1 MTIYTNN
8 KMRNTMKHLKHISS
22 VSLLLASSFFLLT
35 GCAAKKTE
43 EKAESIS
50 DIQRREGVPVRIIAA
65 KDTSIE
71 EYEMLGGTAEGYIQT
86 TLSAGMAGKISV
98 LNVKVGDFIAQDAS
112 LMTIAPDMPQNY
124 EVVKQQVENAQK
136 SKDRITALAAQGGVP
151 QQVIDDVNT
160 SLFVAKEGL
169 ESVRK
174 SQFVLAP
181 FSGTIV
187 NVFQMINSIV
197 GHSTDLATIAKIEK
211 IRVPLTV
218 SDIMINRFKIGQ
230 KAFAVTG
237 TDTIEGMIE
246 KVALAGVDANHT
258 FKVEA
263 VFENPKRILKPAM
276 YVPVK
281 VITATKANAIT
292 LPLDA
297 VIADGS
303 RKYVYIIN
311 GDVATSSNVATGIRS
326 GNVFEIVAG
335 VQVNDKI
342 VVSGSSL
349 LFDGTKV
356 KVVN

>member
-1 MTIYTNN
+1 MSINTNN
-8 KMRNTMKHLKHISS
+8 KMRNTMKHLKLISS
-22 VSLLLASSFFLLT
+22 ISVLLASSLILLT

-50 DIQRREGVPVRIIAA
+50 DIQKREGVPVRIAAA

-86 TLSAGMAGKISV
+86 TLSAGMPGKISV
-98 LNVKVGDFIAQDAS
+98 LNIKVGDYIAQDAS
-112 LMTIAPDMPQNY
+112 LMTIAPDIPQHY

-136 SKDRITALAAQGGVP
+136 SKDRIVALAAQGGVP

-160 SLFVAKEGL
+160 QLFTAKEGL

-181 FSGTIV
+181 FAGTIV
-187 NVFQMINSIV
+187 NVFQMLNSKV
-197 GHSTDLATIAKIEK
+197 GPGAELATIAKIEK

-218 SDIMINRFKIGQ
+218 SDIMINRFKVGQ
-230 KAFAVTG
+230 KAFAIINN
-237 TDTIEGMIE
+237 DTIEGIIE
-246 KVALAGVDANHT
+246 KVALAGVEATHT
-258 FKVEA
+258 FKIEA
-263 VFENPKRILKPAM
+263 VFENPKRVLKPAM
-276 YVPVK
+276 YIPVK
-281 VITATKANAIT
+281 VITATKNNTIT

-311 GDVATSSNVATGIRS
+311 GDVATSSNVSTGIRS
-326 GNVFEIVAG
+326 GNVYEIVAG
-335 VQVNDKI
+335 VQVNDKV

-356 KVVN
+356 KIVN

>member
-8 KMRNTMKHLKHISS
+8 KMGNTMTHLKHISS
-22 VSLLLASSFFLLT
+22 ISVLLASSFILLT
-35 GCAAKKTE
+35 GCAAKKE
-43 EKAESIS
+43 EKKAESIS
-50 DIQRREGVPVRIIAA
+50 DIQKREGVPVRVVAA

-86 TLSAGMAGKISV
+86 TLSAAMPGKISA
-98 LNVKVGDFIAQDAS
+98 LKVKVGDHIAQDAS
-112 LMTIAPDMPQNY
+112 LMTIAPDIPQHY

-136 SKDRITALAAQGGVP
+136 SKDRIAALAAQGGVP

-160 SLFVAKEGL
+160 QLFVAKEGL

-187 NVFQMINSIV
+187 NVFQMLNSKV
-197 GHSTDLATIAKIEK
+197 GPGAELATVAKIEK

-218 SDIMINRFKIGQ
+218 SDVLINRFKIGQ
-230 KAFAVTG
+230 KAFAITG
-237 TDTIEGMIE
+237 NDTIEGIIE
-246 KVALAGVDANHT
+246 KVALAGIDANHT
-258 FKVEA
+258 FKIEA
-263 VFENPKRILKPAM
+263 VFENHKRILKPAM

-281 VITATKANAIT
+281 VVTATKSNAIT

-297 VIADGS
+297 VIVDGS

-326 GNVFEIVAG
+326 GNVYEIVAG
-335 VQVNDKI
+335 VQVNDKV

-349 LFDGTKV
+349 LFDGTKI